1 MSLWHLILFVVW
13 SWPGAVEATAVITSS
28 AAGCRA
34 ENGKRSDRTYALLQ
48 ICCFSGL
55 ALLFPHF
62 PTELC
67 VVIPE
72 KMGSSWNVC

>member
-13 SWPGAVEATAVITSS
+13 SWPGTVEATAVITSS
-28 AAGCRA
+28 AAGCRT
-34 ENGKRSDRTYALLQ
+34 ENGKRSGRTYALLQ
-48 ICCFSGL
+48 ICCFSCL
-55 ALLFPHF
+55 VLLFPDL
-62 PTELC
+62 PTELY